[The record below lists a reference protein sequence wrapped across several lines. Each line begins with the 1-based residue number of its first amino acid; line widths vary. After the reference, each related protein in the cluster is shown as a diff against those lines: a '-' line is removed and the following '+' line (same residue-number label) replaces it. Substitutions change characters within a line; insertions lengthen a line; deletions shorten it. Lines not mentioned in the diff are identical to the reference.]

1 LLKLIDKVMSENV
14 ISLFFSFLLF
24 ETIQLSTNETI
35 SFDRRIENPAV
46 TVTTDKNVIAN
57 PSERK

>member
-1 LLKLIDKVMSENV
+1 MSENV
-14 ISLFFSFLLF
+14 ISLFFSFLLL

-35 SFDRRIENPAV
+35 SFDRRTENPAV